1 MTDRKKRFNDCFL
14 DKKGRRATLT
24 LMFDLRRVLFAA
36 VLFFFAGSLVF
47 SVLSLRKTKSARI
60 FVKDKGSG
68 HLVLQ
73 KVVIPKTS
81 SENERVFWILRELI
95 SGPTGDR
102 YERILDP
109 NIEIRRVIIRKGIA
123 YVTFD
128 WKFIDS
134 LYMNPALVVRAI
146 TSSIILNLRRIEGVK
161 ILVEDIEPV
170 STLGDVSLGSTFR
183 KTKNRWNKTLK

>member
-1 MTDRKKRFNDCFL
+1 MTDRRKRFNDCFL

-47 SVLSLRKTKSARI
+47 SALSLRKTKSARI

-109 NIEIRRVIIRKGIA
+109 NIEIRRVIVRKDIA
-123 YVTFD
+123 YVYFD

-146 TSSIILNLRRIEGVK
+146 TSSIMLNIRRIEGVK
-161 ILVEDIEPV
+161 ILVEGIEPV

>member
-1 MTDRKKRFNDCFL
+1 
-14 DKKGRRATLT
+14 
-24 LMFDLRRVLFAA
+24 MFDLRRVLFAA

-109 NIEIRRVIIRKGIA
+109 NIEIRRVIVRKGIA
-123 YVTFD
+123 YVSFD

-146 TSSIILNLRRIEGVK
+146 TSSIMLNIRRIEGVK